1 MVLVDQVCSSIWASP
16 SPRLEW
22 PAGFGRL
29 VSLLGKVTRIVKW
42 DDGDGKASIGH
53 RRDLANQQILVGF
66 GLPESSGYWYEIKI
80 GKKIQVDESSSFPVV
95 AFLGEEWNSRVVV
108 EARSRD
114 AKTLG
119 TSI

>member
-1 MVLVDQVCSSIWASP
+1 M
-16 SPRLEW
+16 
-22 PAGFGRL
+22 
-29 VSLLGKVTRIVKW
+29 SLLGKVTRIVKW

-53 RRDLANQQILVGF
+53 RRDLANQQILVAF

-108 EARSRD
+108 EAQSRD
-114 AKTLG
+114 WILTQWSDQPSDESWSHLRWRR
-119 TSI
+119 